1 METPAQNR
9 QQTEAEHRK
18 AAKPEDT
25 ENHKFVA
32 ADENRQK
39 HIKEVGPH
47 EHAWAFYGMG
57 ADGGRYEVCEICG
70 TRRVANIPLISALH
84 KDWIEGTGK
93 FQPEKELEAQAK
105 NRSAKADADDD
116 DDAKAKGKAGQ
127 PAAHKA

>member
-9 QQTEAEHRK
+9 QQTDTK

-25 ENHKFVA
+25 EHHKFVA

-57 ADGGRYEVCEICG
+57 GDGGRYEVCELCG

-84 KDWIEGTGK
+84 KDWVEGTGK
-93 FQPEKELEAQAK
+93 FEPEKEMDAQAK
-105 NRSAKADADDD
+105 NRSAKADDADDD
-116 DDAKAKGKAGQ
+116 DGKAKAANK
-127 PAAHKA
+127 PAQAHKA